1 MELQKVSDGFSVRLP
16 TESWYGGRRFNHL
29 YNLREFLFPRSWNIE
44 VFEPDGVEE
53 MRPLGDDEIRNGVQ
67 QAIGTEP
74 LRKLAEG
81 RKDAVIIVDD
91 LSRRP
96 PAFAVVPFITGR
108 IGSGR
113 DRR

>member
-16 TESWYGGRRFNHL
+16 TESWYRGRRFNHL
-29 YNLREFLFPRSWNIE
+29 YHLREFLFPSSWNIE

-53 MRPLGDDEIRNGVQ
+53 MRPLGDDEIWNGVQ

-91 LSRRP
+91 LSRLDP
-96 PAFAVVPFITGR
+96 GFLGGALYSGR
-108 IGSGR
+108 VESGR